1 MGRNHLREGHLLSFI
16 VTLIIISM
24 RRVRRETA
32 VIILM
37 GRMMSARCL
46 SAMLKN
52 IILSL
57 LALIRVSKAL
67 SKHLRIIKRN
77 DNVLFNE

>member
-1 MGRNHLREGHLLSFI
+1 
-16 VTLIIISM
+16 M
-24 RRVRRETA
+24 RRVRREA

-37 GRMMSARCL
+37 GRMMSARCP

-57 LALIRVSKAL
+57 LALIRVSKAV
-67 SKHLRIIKRN
+67 SKHLRIKRN
-77 DNVLFNE
+77 DNVLFNK

>member
-24 RRVRRETA
+24 RRVRREA

>member
-1 MGRNHLREGHLLSFI
+1 MEGHLLSFI
-16 VTLIIISM
+16 VTLIIINM
-24 RRVRRETA
+24 KRVRRET

-37 GRMMSARCL
+37 GRMMSARCP

-57 LALIRVSKAL
+57 LALIRVSKAV
-67 SKHLRIIKRN
+67 SKHLRIKRN
-77 DNVLFNE
+77 DNVLFNK

>member
-16 VTLIIISM
+16 VTLIIINM
-24 RRVRRETA
+24 RRVRRKT

-37 GRMMSARCL
+37 GRMMSAKCPN
-46 SAMLKN
+46 AMLKN
-52 IILSL
+52 ITLSL
-57 LALIRVSKAL
+57 LPLIRVSKAV

-77 DNVLFNE
+77 DNVLFSK

>member
-1 MGRNHLREGHLLSFI
+1 
-16 VTLIIISM
+16 M
-24 RRVRRETA
+24 RRVRRET
-32 VIILM
+32 VMILM
-37 GRMMSARCL
+37 GRMMSARCP